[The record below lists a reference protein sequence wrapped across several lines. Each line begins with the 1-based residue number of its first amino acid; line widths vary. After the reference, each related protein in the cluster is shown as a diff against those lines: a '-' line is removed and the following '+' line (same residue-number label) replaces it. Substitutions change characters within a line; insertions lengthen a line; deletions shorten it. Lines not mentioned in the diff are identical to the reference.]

1 MLTPIVCM
9 TCGCPVGDKAG
20 AFRHMRAKKVKAA
33 LAERGTAAERA
44 SADAGLRIECA
55 DILDSLRVGPDCCR
69 KTLVTAMVFT
79 DLY

>member
-20 AFRHMRAKKVKAA
+20 AFRHMRAKKVRAL

-44 SADAGLRIECA
+44 PADAGLRIECA
-55 DILDSLRVGPDCCR
+55 EILDALRIAHDCCR

-79 DLY
+79 DVY